1 MMPID
6 AFLNLARKRRSTR
19 MFKPDAVADDS
30 VNKILEA
37 ARWAMSGANAQP
49 WEFIVIKDKE
59 TKKKLGEAYLWITE
73 ASLKVELTR
82 LPEYSHSKF
91 SRDNLSDLSGYIL
104 WTHAPVIIA
113 VLGDARTLQASN
125 MTGRYFEE
133 HTFTNNLANATHMIH
148 LAAAALGLGAQ
159 WVTIMQPVG
168 ETMKPILGVPPALK
182 LFTLVPIG
190 HPAQQATPYRRE
202 LSEMVHHE
210 KYDLSRFRSQDE
222 IQEFIKSLR
231 RRHAGASS
239 YPRPGDKP
247 E

>member
-1 MMPID
+1 MTPID
-6 AFLNLARKRRSTR
+6 DFVNLARKRRSIR
-19 MFKPDAVADDS
+19 MFKPDPVSDEAIE
-30 VNKILEA
+30 KILEA

-49 WEFIVIKDKE
+49 WEFIVIKDGE
-59 TKKKLGEAYLWITE
+59 TKKKLGEAYLWITD

-82 LPEYSHSKF
+82 LPEYSHTKF
-91 SRDNLSDLSGYIL
+91 SRSNVNDLSGYIL
-104 WTHAPVIIA
+104 WTRAPVMIA

-159 WVTIMQPVG
+159 WVTIMQPVS
-168 ETMKPILGVPPALK
+168 EMMKPILGIPEALK
-182 LFTLVPIG
+182 LFSLVPIG
-190 HPAQQATPYRRE
+190 YAAQQVTPYRRE
-202 LSEMVHHE
+202 LSEMVHYE
-210 KYDLSRFRSQDE
+210 KYDLSKFRSQDE
-222 IQEFIKSLR
+222 IQEFIKHLR

-239 YPRPGDKP
+239 YPRSGDKP

>member
-1 MMPID
+1 MPID

-30 VNKILEA
+30 VDKILEA

-49 WEFIVIKDKE
+49 WEFIVIKDQE

-73 ASLKVELTR
+73 ASMKVELTR

-91 SRDNLSDLSGYIL
+91 SRVNLSDLRGYIL

-133 HTFTNNLANATHMIH
+133 HTFTNNLANVTHMIH

-168 ETMKPILGVPPALK
+168 EMMKPILGIPPALK

-190 HPAQQATPYRRE
+190 HPAQRVTSYRRE
-202 LSEMVHHE
+202 LSEMVHYE
-210 KYDLSRFRSQDE
+210 KYNMSKFRSQDE

-239 YPRPGDKP
+239 YPRSGDKP